1 MNHRVRRSKK
11 FVVSAVILAAA
22 LSVFSQTQLNQILDR
37 MDSHNRNLTSLQAT
51 VTMTK
56 YNAQIR
62 ENDPT
67 YSGRV
72 WYTPGK
78 DRKKSN
84 IRIEWTSPVTETLVV
99 SSGKYRL
106 FRPKL
111 KQGYEGNVDR
121 ARSNS
126 AAAGPLSFLSMS
138 RDQLRTNFTV
148 KLIGPERVNAGRINT
163 TRIELTPKER
173 SQYKRADLW
182 IDGSGMPVQ
191 ARIVAT
197 NNDTTTLLITGEIK
211 NKSIDSRN
219 FNFKFP
225 PGTKIIKD

>member
-1 MNHRVRRSKK
+1 MKALHSISRKLITP
-11 FVVSAVILAAA
+11 AVILAAS
-22 LSVFSQTQLNQILDR
+22 LVVVSQSQLNQILDR
-37 MDSHNRNLTSLQAT
+37 MDLHNRNLTSMQAT

-99 SSGKYRL
+99 SDGKYKL

-126 AAAGPLSFLSMS
+126 AAAGPLAFLSMS

-148 KLIGPERVNAGRINT
+148 KLIGAEKVNAGRINA
-163 TRIELTPKER
+163 TRIQLTPKDR
-173 SQYKRADLW
+173 SQYKSADIW
-182 IDGSGMPVQ
+182 IDASGMPVQ
-191 ARIVAT
+191 ARIVAN
-197 NNDTTTLLITGEIK
+197 NNDITTLLITGETK
-211 NKSIDSRN
+211 NRSIDSRN

-225 PGTKIIKD
+225 TGTKVIKD